1 MPRTKTKKWVRIL
14 KFGSAYNSEYT
25 ETLSFL
31 TSWSS
36 KELAFFLEVPNIY
49 TDCNNFVFVYH
60 RPWPVLER
68 FFGGFYN
75 GVEKPSL
82 GFVVLNEIDRNR
94 WKPFIKPFCS
104 FIYRISFFFFVFI
117 WYTIPWYLKTKTL
130 KQVLQLVTLTLQFN
144 STSSNLGNLW
154 LYNWI
159 FIINSSFRLCVKRKL
174 PSSMKLNTENIVNW
188 AIEMFSF
195 SARMR
200 GTLTTNLFQHK
211 LIPYK

>member
-1 MPRTKTKKWVRIL
+1 MPRTKTKEWVQII

-82 GFVVLNEIDRNR
+82 GFVVFEWNR
-94 WKPFIKPFCS
+94 
-104 FIYRISFFFFVFI
+104 
-117 WYTIPWYLKTKTL
+117 
-130 KQVLQLVTLTLQFN
+130 
-144 STSSNLGNLW
+144 
-154 LYNWI
+154 
-159 FIINSSFRLCVKRKL
+159 
-174 PSSMKLNTENIVNW
+174 
-188 AIEMFSF
+188 
-195 SARMR
+195 
-200 GTLTTNLFQHK
+200 
-211 LIPYK
+211 